1 MKSSGIGFIWYI
13 LVFLLVFMLLIN
25 FIRIS
30 TGADPVKS
38 MSLINTLQ
46 DLDFSANSF
55 RNLFQQNLVI
65 EPVEF
70 PKFGVPN
77 YTEKWSSAFSD
88 LMATIT
94 QPINSIVLFISDII
108 KIIRTFF
115 ALLFG
120 YAL

>member
-13 LVFLLVFMLLIN
+13 LVFLLVIMLVIN
-25 FIRIS
+25 FIRFS

-38 MSLINTLQ
+38 MSLLHTLQ

-55 RNLFQQNLVI
+55 RNLFQQNFVYD
-65 EPVEF
+65 PVEF
-70 PKFGVPN
+70 PEFGEPN
-77 YTEKWSSAFSD
+77 YIEKWASSFSD
-88 LMATIT
+88 WCARIT
-94 QPINSIVLFISDII
+94 QPLNSIFLFINDLI
-108 KIIRTFF
+108 KILRTFF